1 MDLKL
6 GHFNTLHNLPLARFV
21 SSWTMSILISV
32 SFSKF
37 KGKNFRTKKHYQ
49 CQQLLRQAIFAIS
62 DEMFFLVLYCIYLFI
77 YLFILISIIYSFT
90 LIRKRF
96 FLGQI
101 YRNRLFRHP
110 PLFSLQRLMGCFY
123 VAVVVSE

>member
-1 MDLKL
+1 
-6 GHFNTLHNLPLARFV
+6 
-21 SSWTMSILISV
+21 
-32 SFSKF
+32 
-37 KGKNFRTKKHYQ
+37 
-49 CQQLLRQAIFAIS
+49 
-62 DEMFFLVLYCIYLFI
+62 MFFLELYCIYLFI
-77 YLFILISIIYSFT
+77 HLFIYLFIFISIISSYT